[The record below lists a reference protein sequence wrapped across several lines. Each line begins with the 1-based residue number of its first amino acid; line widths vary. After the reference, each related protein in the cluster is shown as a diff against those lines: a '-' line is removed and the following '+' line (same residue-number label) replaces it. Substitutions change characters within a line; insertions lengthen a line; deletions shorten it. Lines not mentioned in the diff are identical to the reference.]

1 LQEVDLSLCTHLT
14 KISKG
19 TFFSCNKLKR
29 VEFPRDLTAIE
40 EKAFDFCT
48 DLTQADFSGC
58 TKLSEIGTY
67 AFYSCGK
74 LTQVSMPE
82 NLRTIRDS
90 AFKSCTGVSVFDF
103 YACTAI
109 TKIEDAFWGCNK
121 ARFRVK
127 YMTTVKDK
135 LIAAGVAAGK
145 IVEIY

>member
-1 LQEVDLSLCTHLT
+1 
-14 KISKG
+14 
-19 TFFSCNKLKR
+19 
-29 VEFPRDLTAIE
+29 
-40 EKAFDFCT
+40 
-48 DLTQADFSGC
+48 
-58 TKLSEIGTY
+58 
-67 AFYSCGK
+67 
-74 LTQVSMPE
+74 MPE